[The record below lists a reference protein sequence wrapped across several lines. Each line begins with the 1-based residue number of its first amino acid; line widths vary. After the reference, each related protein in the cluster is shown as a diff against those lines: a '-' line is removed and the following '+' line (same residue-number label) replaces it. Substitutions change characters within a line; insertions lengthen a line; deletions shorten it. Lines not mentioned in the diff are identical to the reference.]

1 MPWRACRR
9 LLALGADAFAPTPRE
24 RVCTQ
29 IAGGPMTA
37 FVTGRYYGRR
47 VWSRLALTDG
57 CAIARWNGLAF
68 LFPQRGRPNEAEL
81 PAAK

>member
-1 MPWRACRR
+1 
-9 LLALGADAFAPTPRE
+9 
-24 RVCTQ
+24 
-29 IAGGPMTA
+29 MTA